1 LDAFLRVKSLIGQ
14 QERTSKGSAMN
25 KTSAGG
31 PGPAWNQGL
40 EHFWKL
46 RCSDCAVLN
55 QHIQPHTRPFPS
67 ALNYKA
73 WHSENAMPAATGTC
87 FLCHFQSSLHMAI
100 LHMSFSLTRV
110 KHTFSLIFDHSIGR
124 AIIHSSANSKES
136 SKQIHFWRPTRTPHK
151 MVTPITSS
159 DRNRIEHKQAINS
172 WAMIHY
178 KIEDH
183 ENHQCI
189 IIHRSPIHTNIYN
202 YMYTYSFTSS
212 TAQGGGGSFKN
223 RKPIGEVRCCESGM
237 AERSHSWIERWLSV
251 SAYLSIDR
259 SIYLSVCL
267 SIYLSTY
274 LSIYLSICLLWYFMC
289 FAPPQRAL
297 FHLSSGQLAPHPPL

>member
-1 LDAFLRVKSLIGQ
+1 LDAFLHVKSLIGQ

-31 PGPAWNQGL
+31 PGPGEIKAQIAP
-40 EHFWKL
+40 
-46 RCSDCAVLN
+46 S
-55 QHIQPHTRPFPS
+55 FPS

-87 FLCHFQSSLHMAI
+87 FLYQLQSSLQMAI

-124 AIIHSSANSKES
+124 AIIHSSRSSKES
-136 SKQIHFWRPTRTPHK
+136 SKQIHFQRPTRTPHK
-151 MVTPITSS
+151 MVTPITSR

-183 ENHQCI
+183 KI
-189 IIHRSPIHTNIYN
+189 TN
-202 YMYTYSFTSS
+202 
-212 TAQGGGGSFKN
+212 A
-223 RKPIGEVRCCESGM
+223 
-237 AERSHSWIERWLSV
+237 
-251 SAYLSIDR
+251 
-259 SIYLSVCL
+259 
-267 SIYLSTY
+267 
-274 LSIYLSICLLWYFMC
+274 
-289 FAPPQRAL
+289 
-297 FHLSSGQLAPHPPL
+297 